1 MAISLPVYEV
11 INNPVEG
18 SGNKGVT
25 SRKDPFEYHPDGSSG
40 KPHHNISQVFS
51 YWRRDEV
58 DAGET
63 LRWASLP
70 MISAY
75 RSWA

>member
-1 MAISLPVYEV
+1 MKVIISSAIK
-11 INNPVEG
+11 NPAEG
-18 SGNKGVT
+18 SGNKGAT
-25 SRKDPFEYHPDGSSG
+25 SRKDPFEYHPDGSFSV
-40 KPHHNISQVFS
+40 PHHDISQVFS

-63 LRWASLP
+63 LCWASLP
-70 MISAY
+70 MINAY